1 MIDVWHQRDYKVMIP
16 DSFLKV
22 GGVGDIERD
31 GFGLRQ
37 AGRKTLS
44 SGKRPA
50 GYMSQQDLSAY

>member
-37 AGRKTLS
+37 AGRKALS

-50 GYMSQQDLSAY
+50 GYISQ

>member
-1 MIDVWHQRDYKVMIP
+1 MINVWHQRDYNVMIT

-31 GFGLRQ
+31 RFCLGQ
-37 AGRKTLS
+37 AGRKALS

-50 GYMSQQDLSAY
+50 GYMS